1 MEKVRIKYF
10 IKNIPLASKK
20 YLAVVDVLTPFFFG
34 GGGAGALV
42 IATAQPDSGMREI
55 RLLVDFY

>member
-10 IKNIPLASKK
+10 LKNIPLASKK
-20 YLAVVDVLTPFFFG
+20 YLAVVDVLTPFFF